1 MAKRKNNEGCFS
13 EFTRTIKGKKYKYKR
28 LIVTIGYDEA
38 TGKQL
43 QKVFYGKTEKECIE
57 KKEKYFKNKG
67 NSIEANDTFG
77 GYYLYFL
84 NNKKDDFKP
93 STYERYMGI
102 YNNYIATAPKLSNT
116 KLNELTKQQ
125 FTNFFN
131 KLKKEG
137 KKANSLNNINRY
149 FKACL
154 EEAVK
159 DDIILKNPVANIRFT
174 EKATTG
180 EDEEIINFIDIE
192 EQKKLIIALQGD
204 EMESVIL
211 LGLMCGMRLGE
222 VLALNEKDIDFKDKW
237 ININKSLRRI
247 SEFDEAGNKIIDS
260 IGNKTRFKIDT
271 PKTKGSKRQIPLP
284 NILVDKLKE
293 VIKRNKV
300 NKMKYGDL
308 YYNKGLLFCND
319 DGTPLDTKKP
329 NRRLKMIL
337 KKANITTDLHYH
349 SLRHIFISNCVN
361 KDINPRT
368 VMEWVGHSNINTTMN
383 IYAKVSKAKLKE
395 SDNLINDIFSSIF

>member
-13 EFTRTIKGKKYKYKR
+13 DFTRTINGKKYKYKR
-28 LIVTIGYDEA
+28 YTVTIGYDEA

-43 QKVFYGKTEKECIE
+43 QKVFYGKTQKECIE

-67 NSIEANDTFG
+67 TLISNNDTFG
-77 GYYLYFL
+77 GYFLYFL

-125 FTNFFN
+125 FQNYFN
-131 KLKKEG
+131 GLKKQG
-137 KKANSLNNINRY
+137 KKASSLNNIIRY

-159 DDIILKNPVANIRFT
+159 DDIILKNPVSTVKYT
-174 EKATTG
+174 EKYSS
-180 EDEEIINFIDIE
+180 DEEEETINFIDLDK
-192 EQKKLIIALQGD
+192 QKDLIKALQGD
-204 EMESVIL
+204 EMECVIL
-211 LGLMCGMRLGE
+211 MGLMCGMRLGE
-222 VLALNEKDIDFKDKW
+222 ILALSEKDIDFKEGW
-237 ININKSLRRI
+237 INISKSLRRI
-247 SEFDEAGNKIIDS
+247 SEFDEAGNKITYPS
-260 IGNKTRFKIDT
+260 GNKTTFKIDT

-284 NILVDKLKE
+284 IALTDKLKE
-293 VIKRNKV
+293 VIKINKL
-300 NKMKYGDL
+300 NKLKYGDL
-308 YYNKGLLFCND
+308 YFDSGLLFCND
-319 DGTPLDTKKP
+319 NGEPLDTKKP
-329 NRRLKMIL
+329 NRRLKSIC
-337 KKANITTDLHYH
+337 KKAGIEEDIHFH

-361 KDINPRT
+361 KDINPKT

-383 IYAKVSKAKLKE
+383 IYAKVSKTKLKE
-395 SDNLINDIFSSIF
+395 SDNLINDIFSTII